1 MTIREYISQKYA
13 SLGLILSEAD
23 LLDMDLMSPD
33 DEVTANNR
41 EDIHKSFVNHIPELL
56 IKPQSISEG
65 GVSISRAQKQD
76 IEAYYKSECKKLGLY
91 DTLTPKVR
99 FL

>member
-13 SLGLILSEAD
+13 SLGLVLSEAD
-23 LLDMDLMSPD
+23 LVDMGFMSPD
-33 DEVTANNR
+33 DDVTTINK
-41 EDIHKSFVNHIPELL
+41 ESIQIGFVCSIPGLL
-56 IKPQSISEG
+56 LRPQNISEG
-65 GVSISRAQKQD
+65 GVSITRAQKQD
-76 IEAYYKSECKKLGLY
+76 IELYYKSECKRLGLN